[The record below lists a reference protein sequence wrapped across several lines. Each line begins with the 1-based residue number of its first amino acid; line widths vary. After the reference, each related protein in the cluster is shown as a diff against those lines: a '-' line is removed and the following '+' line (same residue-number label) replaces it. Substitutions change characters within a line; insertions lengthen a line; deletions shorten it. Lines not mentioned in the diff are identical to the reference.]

1 MPTATESTSTDI
13 NDVVESVV
21 KFTRS
26 DVGSALDRVIKL
38 NERVVETGKRVGTLY
53 LDGYKNTVAAAIG
66 AARKTS
72 GQPLEIVR
80 TLVEAQAKV
89 ANELTKTCTGM
100 AREVLAA

>member
-13 NDVVESVV
+13 DDVVESIT

-26 DVGSALDRVIKL
+26 DVGTALDRVIKL

-53 LDGYKNTVAAAIG
+53 LDGYKNTVAVAIG
-66 AARKTS
+66 AAHKAS

-80 TLVEAQAKV
+80 SLIEAQAKV
-89 ANELTKTCTGM
+89 ASGLTKTCTGV
-100 AREVLAA
+100 AREILAA